1 MGWEFVPFIGTF
13 KASKNTLEGKSG
25 RTCKGLELQIELLK
39 EFKPLQY
46 WNLSDVEKFSDLL
59 VISDHE
65 LKLVTIVDKLG
76 TRSLY
81 LKLQRKLR

>member
-1 MGWEFVPFIGTF
+1 MPFIGTF
-13 KASKNTLEGKSG
+13 KASKNALEGKYG

-39 EFKPLQY
+39 EFRPLQY
-46 WNLSDVEKFSDLL
+46 YLSDVEKFSDLL

-65 LKLVTIVDKLG
+65 LKLVTIVQKLG